1 MADFLV
7 KVIPLPQPRPSSLQY
22 QPENPFQVEIQ
33 MVEATETVKLGIER
47 MKEQLNYILE
57 PLTQFYGWLE
67 ESNKININDFGIS
80 VLMILGLSGLV
91 TLLILGITKLFK
103 L

>member
-1 MADFLV
+1 MADLLSR
-7 KVIPLPQPRPSSLQY
+7 VIPIPRPKPSELNY
-22 QPENPFQVEIQ
+22 IPEEPFFE
-33 MVEATETVKLGIER
+33 EGLTKLGIER